1 MDSQTIQE
9 FEREVDN
16 IKGVPAIIKS
26 LRNKLEESN
35 KLRKELE
42 IQIDQLKKEVQL
54 LEESNNKYKELFST
68 SLTAIKDFNSS
79 IDK

>member
-16 IKGVPAIIKS
+16 IKGVPTIIKN

-35 KLRKELE
+35 KLQKELE